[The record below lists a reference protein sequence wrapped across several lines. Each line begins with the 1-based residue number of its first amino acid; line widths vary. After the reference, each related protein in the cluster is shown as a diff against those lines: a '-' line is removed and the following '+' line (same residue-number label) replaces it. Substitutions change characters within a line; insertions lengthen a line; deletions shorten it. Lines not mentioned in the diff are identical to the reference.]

1 MSVFFCNTTPKK
13 TYFCRFKKSDN
24 GEGFILLWLKN
35 QRQENFGRYSA
46 KPFLYYL

>member
-35 QRQENFGRYSA
+35 
-46 KPFLYYL
+46 